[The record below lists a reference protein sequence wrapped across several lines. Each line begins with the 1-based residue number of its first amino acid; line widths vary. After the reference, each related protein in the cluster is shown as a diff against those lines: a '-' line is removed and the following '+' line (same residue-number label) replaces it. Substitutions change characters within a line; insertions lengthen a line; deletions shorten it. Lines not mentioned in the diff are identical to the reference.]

1 MSLLKNKRNRDD
13 SLNDSNSTLKENIF
27 QMNQFKNCFD
37 IIKNN
42 ENILEEMYSN
52 NINKNNT
59 NDIFQ
64 KMFRSIN
71 SRKDDYAQNNL
82 IMSPLIRSSLF
93 IDSFKNYK
101 NFGKISASND
111 KSKIQFPRLNSSIF
125 NKKISPNNKNKF
137 IFSPFSSFKLE
148 KNLNCEEFLNNNV
161 DKFPLKLDFCQNNF
175 SEKNSIFEFNSD
187 KKINQDNVNLFEVK
201 QYNFFDNKL
210 FNNNINQ
217 KNIQSSAKRGKS
229 LQLSNNKDYPKM
241 NHINTCLFNST
252 TDNINTINKNSKKFE
267 KNKSNKTSFNSSK
280 PFQTYSAKII
290 KKNKNENNYNN
301 NSQKIIKPK
310 IFHIEK
316 IFNKKE
322 YKDAHEKEE
331 NEEEIDNIN
340 RFKISL
346 KKIKQIYINSCLKIY
361 TYFNKNS
368 TFNESYL
375 ANELFLSNIK
385 NQIIEIVKAKKIT
398 SSKMNQILQVND
410 DDKYRKHYFMFTSEA
425 KEFCL
430 NLINKINLPF
440 DVVMKMCKV
449 PRKSLRRWLFVGC
462 HRKKGCGRKT
472 KNPEMEEKLVKWYKE
487 ITATNRELCITAKMI
502 RDKAMKISKDKEF
515 LASKG
520 WLEKFKKKYNI
531 QIENN
536 RNKKFKRSFFYE
548 NINRNNKNP
557 EEKGKIDYEINI
569 IKNAEEKNDN
579 DKIINSKSHLDKNK

>member
-1 MSLLKNKRNRDD
+1 MSLLQNKRNRDD

-27 QMNQFKNCFD
+27 QINQFKNCFD

-52 NINKNNT
+52 NINNNT

-64 KMFRSIN
+64 KMFKSIN
-71 SRKDDYAQNNL
+71 SRKDDYAQNNI
-82 IMSPLIRSSLF
+82 IMSPLMRSNLF
-93 IDSFKNYK
+93 IDSFKNFK

-111 KSKIQFPRLNSSIF
+111 KSKIPFPRLNSSIF

-161 DKFPLKLDFCQNNF
+161 EKFPLKLDFCQNNF

-187 KKINQDNVNLFEVK
+187 KKINQDNINLLEVK
-201 QYNFFDNKL
+201 QHNFFDNKL
-210 FNNNINQ
+210 FNNTNNTSQ
-217 KNIQSSAKRGKS
+217 KNNQSSDQKGKS
-229 LQLSNNKDYPKM
+229 HQLSSKKDYPKM
-241 NHINTCLFNST
+241 NPINTCLFNSVN
-252 TDNINTINKNSKKFE
+252 DNKNTINKSDKIFE
-267 KNKSNKTSFNSSK
+267 KNKSNKHSFNSYK
-280 PFQTYSAKII
+280 PFQTYNPKII
-290 KKNKNENNYNN
+290 KKINKNESNNNNN
-301 NSQKIIKPK
+301 NSQKKIKPK
-310 IFHIEK
+310 VFHIEK

-322 YKDAHEKEE
+322 YKDAHEKED
-331 NEEEIDNIN
+331 NEEEINNIN

-361 TYFNKNS
+361 TYFNKNTS
-368 TFNESYL
+368 FNESYL
-375 ANELFLSNIK
+375 TNELFLSNIK
-385 NQIIEIVKAKKIT
+385 NQIIEIIKAKKIT

-430 NLINKINLPF
+430 NLIKKKNLPF

-462 HRKKGCGRKT
+462 QRKKGCGRKT

-487 ITATNRELCITAKMI
+487 ITAVKKDLCITAKMI
-502 RDKAMKISKDKEF
+502 RDKAMKISKDKDF

-531 QIENN
+531 QIESN
-536 RNKKFKRSFFYE
+536 RNKKIKRSIFYDK
-548 NINRNNKNP
+548 INHNNKNP

-569 IKNAEEKNDN
+569 IKNNEEEKKDN
-579 DKIINSKSHLDKNK
+579 ENKNS